1 MIYHLADYKFRITIE
16 DGKRMVQCDYPSY
29 NLKTLEWV
37 KALKNDMDNI
47 FSYCKDMYDDANIM
61 LLEIQKQWNA
71 QNAEVQND
79 SNSPLIP

>member
-1 MIYHLADYKFRITIE
+1 
-16 DGKRMVQCDYPSY
+16 MVQCDYPSY

-61 LLEIQKQWNA
+61 LLEIQKQWIYKSKA
-71 QNAEVQND
+71 QNESSSTLVQ
-79 SNSPLIP
+79 